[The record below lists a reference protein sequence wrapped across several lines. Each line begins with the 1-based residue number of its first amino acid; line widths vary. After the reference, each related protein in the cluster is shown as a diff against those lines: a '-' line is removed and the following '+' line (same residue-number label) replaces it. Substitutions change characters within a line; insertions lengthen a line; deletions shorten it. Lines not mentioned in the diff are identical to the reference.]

1 MVPEAN
7 LVLLTGLFGAR
18 ANARVPTR
26 RAGKHAC
33 TGLVHLDAKFRIR
46 RSILGK
52 FRSNFDLEGHT
63 GREFEWYEYLGTD
76 VFGPRENIK
85 LAACPGKFSAF
96 FRCLAF
102 VLFVYHW
109 QKFSGNFLCVYLLFL
124 KSRFYWL
131 VLDIWWEVGEY
142 MCVCVAT
149 Q

>member
-1 MVPEAN
+1 MRAPLVQRKHSKTIFFKIPEAN

-63 GREFEWYEYLGTD
+63 GREFEWYEYLAVLT
-76 VFGPRENIK
+76 
-85 LAACPGKFSAF
+85 F
-96 FRCLAF
+96 FF
-102 VLFVYHW
+102 F
-109 QKFSGNFLCVYLLFL
+109 FF
-124 KSRFYWL
+124 
-131 VLDIWWEVGEY
+131 
-142 MCVCVAT
+142 
-149 Q
+149 

>member
-1 MVPEAN
+1 MRGVTLSPSWAVSELILVPLFTLIINPRRSLKIPEAN

-63 GREFEWYEYLGTD
+63 GREFEWYEYLGIGLEGFAKLCVCCAETMKLSNC
-76 VFGPRENIK
+76 REND
-85 LAACPGKFSAF
+85 GF
-96 FRCLAF
+96 FRETIETIGSSAQRC
-102 VLFVYHW
+102 Y
-109 QKFSGNFLCVYLLFL
+109 
-124 KSRFYWL
+124 
-131 VLDIWWEVGEY
+131 
-142 MCVCVAT
+142 
-149 Q
+149 